1 MTMAVKTL
9 TPQQILRKQKSG
21 EPTNPGEPEQIHRH
35 VISVLVEN
43 SIGALNRVA
52 NMFSQ
57 RGFNLESVAI
67 GETDDAGV
75 SRMTLVT
82 TGNDRIIGQVLRQLN
97 NLIDTLRVEDLTA
110 EEYVEREL
118 CLIKVRYTS
127 ENRSEIM
134 DLATNVFLGKVV
146 DITHDTMTFELT
158 GPTKKI
164 NAFVGLMRHH
174 GIVEVARSGRV
185 AMRRSL
191 IFGD

>member
-1 MTMAVKTL
+1 MAVKTL